1 MHRVGGTLWNTL
13 CLQAD
18 VFIAGLYA
26 SPAGAAFYAVPR
38 EQCLRISNTVV
49 NPVVTRVGLPVMTR
63 LKHDPKALRSVYLQT
78 LRMTASLNFPI
89 YLLLALFPEPVV
101 LLLLGPQWHESASY
115 LRVLALWGLI
125 RSTGNPSGSLIY
137 AVGLARRA
145 HLWSLA
151 LFAVTVPVLWL
162 AARSGGTACAGVGH
176 VRSAGRGL
184 RDGVAASCVA
194 GLWRR
199 LR

>member
-1 MHRVGGTLWNTL
+1 
-13 CLQAD
+13 
-18 VFIAGLYA
+18 
-26 SPAGAAFYAVPR
+26 
-38 EQCLRISNTVV
+38 
-49 NPVVTRVGLPVMTR
+49 
-63 LKHDPKALRSVYLQT
+63 
-78 LRMTASLNFPI
+78 MTASLKVPI

-145 HLWSLA
+145 HLWGLA

-162 AARSGGTACAGVGH
+162 AARSGGLPALAWAMCSLQAVVYVMAWRH
-176 VRSAGRGL
+176 LVL
-184 RDGVAASCVA
+184 P